1 MYVLLLAA
9 ALTTQPR
16 KKERKKE
23 RKKGVCRNI
32 WDTGFAFDK
41 LLKKDSFKL

>member
-16 KKERKKE
+16 KKERRE
-23 RKKGVCRNI
+23 YVEI
-32 WDTGFAFDK
+32 FLDTGSAFDK
-41 LLKKDSFKL
+41 LLKEISFKILNIID